1 MSPMAV
7 NTSPTRSAAKSGPSL
22 QLRFFRAPGLG
33 SLIQRFLLPV
43 MLAYFA
49 GFFGMGK
56 LALQPSLREAA
67 SKHIPISPAPHGIQ
81 GPELQAARDVQSLAW
96 HYLTHVP
103 ESCGEGP
110 GRAVNDYQRLQCKD
124 FWDRLERIGW
134 IAAIPFGVAGLVFFV
149 FFDGVR
155 LRFSRARKRLAS
167 GESPGR
173 AIVTEPAL
181 APMDFVSWWLGVTPI
196 TVQGAGE
203 KQLVVYLPPEMPL
216 PDPGS
221 QVTLYEWGKIAGKNR
236 YFAVLYAPHLAVLQG
251 T

>member
-1 MSPMAV
+1 MAAITA
-7 NTSPTRSAAKSGPSL
+7 NPKGLNAH
-22 QLRFFRAPGLG
+22 LRFFKPPGLG
-33 SLIQRFLLPV
+33 GLIQRFLLPV
-43 MLAYFA
+43 LLAYFA
-49 GFFGMGK
+49 GFAAMGR
-56 LALQPSLREAA
+56 LALQPQLREAA

-81 GPELQAARDVQSLAW
+81 GPELQAARDLQSLAW

-103 ESCGEGP
+103 ESCGEGT
-110 GRAVNDYQRLQCKD
+110 GRAVNDFQRIQCKD
-124 FWDRLERIGW
+124 FWDRLEKIGW
-134 IAAIPFGVAGLVFFV
+134 VASIPFGAAGLVFFL

-155 LRFSRARKRLAS
+155 LRFKKARKRLSSA
-167 GESPGR
+167 ESPGR

-181 APMDFVSWWLGVTPI
+181 APMDFVSWWMGVTPI
-196 TVQGAGE
+196 TVQGAAE